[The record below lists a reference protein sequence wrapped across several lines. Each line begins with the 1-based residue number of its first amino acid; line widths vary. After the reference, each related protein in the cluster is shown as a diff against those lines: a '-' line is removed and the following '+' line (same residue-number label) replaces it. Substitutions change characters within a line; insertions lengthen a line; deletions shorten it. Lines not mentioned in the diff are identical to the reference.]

1 VLGRDQTAEPLTP
14 VARQFLEAPVALS
27 RATAEAGLPAATT
40 LRELAAIPHFA
51 ALGLVPL
58 ATGGQVRRDMWED
71 FYDEIVRQMG
81 VAVPVVAID
90 GVGRGDYPTA
100 RPAVDVVLRTDVPGN
115 VLRVGERTRIVVE
128 NRDHREVFIELVST
142 SSDGLKVILTTPGE
156 RVAARGTYELPI
168 VVQPGKGR
176 EEVTLLA
183 AAAPLPPGRLLRG
196 RSVVDNS
203 ARGPGVIDRVV
214 HDFYRLELSEG
225 RARIAADP
233 ATLGLVKRTL
243 VLETK

>member
-1 VLGRDQTAEPLTP
+1 VGNARSGMSSSFPLRSFSAKSEYWGTP
-14 VARQFLEAPVALS
+14 VCS
-27 RATAEAGLPAATT
+27 
-40 LRELAAIPHFA
+40 
-51 ALGLVPL
+51 
-58 ATGGQVRRDMWED
+58 TGHRPQYTRL
-71 FYDEIVRQMG
+71 
-81 VAVPVVAID
+81 
-90 GVGRGDYPTA
+90 TA

-115 VLRVGERTRIVVE
+115 ILRVGERTRIVVE
-128 NRDHREVFIELVST
+128 NRDHREVFIELVGT